1 MKDNYL
7 HESRRFYA
15 LAQTMEL
22 LAHALKSRPDRNTA
36 VASSVLADLA
46 VTQLERMDKAI
57 DAMIEAGKQGHDASR
72 RLHDVG

>member
-1 MKDNYL
+1 MKDDYL

-22 LAHALKSRPDRNTA
+22 LARSLRCQPDRNTA

-46 VTQLERMDKAI
+46 VAQLERMDKAI
-57 DAMIEAGKQGHDASR
+57 DAMIEAGRPCQSTAGR
-72 RLHDVG
+72 QRDVG